1 MKGQLEH
8 RRADTHRPCLQHA
21 CCDRPAPINLAQAMH
36 DRGEEVEHADY
47 FWTTECFNCGYCCS
61 CEV

>member
-1 MKGQLEH
+1 M
-8 RRADTHRPCLQHA
+8 ADRTSAALFA
-21 CCDRPAPINLAQAMH
+21 SIFGYLAKKPDAMH